1 MPAPK
6 SDDLIQDYISDVW
19 GTGEAVRKTEPQ
31 VIDEEPEVISTLS
44 QASAHTNRTLDRR
57 YSLVPTLKYQ
67 TASDVSLL
75 RDQTD
80 LLILLLCN
88 LYLLR
93 RPLSPKV
100 RQFILTSSE
109 QLIDDFNAAFWLK
122 QLSKKGAFSE
132 V

>member
-6 SDDLIQDYISDVW
+6 PDNLIQDYISDVW
-19 GTGEAVRKTEPQ
+19 GTGETVRKTEPQ
-31 VIDEEPEVISTLS
+31 VIGEAPEMVSTQSRISTH
-44 QASAHTNRTLDRR
+44 AIRALDRR

-67 TASDVSLL
+67 IAGDVSIL